1 LVFACLPFTIRFVR
15 MVVKHLQKF
24 FVQRRLITVTFGTL
38 LKQMRINRELS
49 QRELATMVG
58 TSQQNISL
66 YERGYPCP
74 PDIVVS
80 LARALNAP
88 KLIRAYCS
96 NCICCKEVADIVK
109 LKTGVKHV
117 G

>member
-1 LVFACLPFTIRFVR
+1 
-15 MVVKHLQKF
+15 MVVKHLQKI

-38 LKQMRINRELS
+38 LKQMRIKRKLS
-49 QRELATMVG
+49 QGELAAMVG

-66 YERGYPCP
+66 YERDYPCP
-74 PDIVVS
+74 PDVVVS

-88 KLIRAYCS
+88 KLIRVYCS
-96 NCICCKEVADIVK
+96 SCVCCKEVADIVK
-109 LKTGVKHV
+109 LKTDIKHV